1 MVGHPGPFHYSAD
14 DWELSGIADD
24 YAARALDFVE
34 SLDDCGDQNQVAAAV
49 EGILSEFGFEHFVIT
64 GLPNP
69 NDRLDQLLV
78 IDRLPSG
85 WYEHYAGSNYMLSDP
100 VFRNCRATTTPFE
113 WEEAP
118 YDPDAD
124 AVADEVMKRARDFGM
139 ARGFSVPIHGPDG
152 YEACFSMSGR
162 TPDLSGRTKP
172 AVHMVAM
179 YAFERAR
186 LVARKPL
193 RDVANPLTKR
203 EQEVLTWAALGKSS
217 RDTAEILKITERTA
231 VAHTVNATHKLGA
244 ANRTQAVVRAMQS
257 KFIRV

>member
-1 MVGHPGPFHYSAD
+1 M
-14 DWELSGIADD
+14 SGIADD

-203 EQEVLTWAALGKSS
+203 EQEVLTWAALGKSA

>member
-1 MVGHPGPFHYSAD
+1 
-14 DWELSGIADD
+14 LSGIEDD
-24 YAARALDFVE
+24 CAARALDFVE
-34 SLDDCGDQNQVAAAV
+34 SLDDCGDQTQVAVAV
-49 EGILSEFGFEHFVIT
+49 QAILCEFGFDHFVIT

-78 IDRLPSG
+78 IARLPAG
-85 WYEHYAGSNYMLSDP
+85 WYEHYADSNYMACDP

-118 YDPDAD
+118 YDPDSD
-124 AVADEVMKRARDFGM
+124 AAADEVMQRARDFGM

-172 AVHMVAM
+172 AMHMVAM

-186 LVARKPL
+186 QVARKPL
-193 RDVANPLTKR
+193 RGVANPLTRR
-203 EQEVLTWAALGKSS
+203 EQEVLTWAALGKSA

>member
-1 MVGHPGPFHYSAD
+1 
-14 DWELSGIADD
+14 LSGIEDD
-24 YAARALDFVE
+24 CAARALDFVE
-34 SLDDCGDQNQVAAAV
+34 SLDECTDQSQVARAV
-49 EGILSEFGFEHFVIT
+49 ESILSEFGFEHYVIT

-78 IDRLPSG
+78 IHRLPDG
-85 WYEHYAGSNYMLSDP
+85 WYEHYAGRNYMASDP

-113 WEEAP
+113 WGEAP
-118 YDPDAD
+118 YDPEAD
-124 AVADEVMKRARDFGM
+124 VAADEVMKRARDFGM
-139 ARGFSVPIHGPDG
+139 NRGFSVPIHGPDG

-172 AVHMVAM
+172 AMHMVAM

-193 RDVANPLTKR
+193 RNVTNPLTKR
-203 EQEVLTWAALGKSS
+203 EQEVLTWAALGKSA
-217 RDTAEILKITERTA
+217 RDTAEILRITERTA

>member
-1 MVGHPGPFHYSAD
+1 M
-14 DWELSGIADD
+14 
-24 YAARALDFVE
+24 RT
-34 SLDDCGDQNQVAAAV
+34 
-49 EGILSEFGFEHFVIT
+49 ILCEFGFDHFVIT

-69 NDRLDQLLV
+69 NDRLEQLVV
-78 IDRLPSG
+78 IANLPTG
-85 WYEHYAGSNYMLSDP
+85 WYEHYAQSNYMVCDP
-100 VFRNCRATTTPFE
+100 VFRNCRSTTTPFE
-113 WEEAP
+113 WEEAH

-124 AVADEVMKRARDFGM
+124 DGADEVMQRARDFGM

-162 TPDLSGRTKP
+162 APDLSGRTKP
-172 AVHMVAM
+172 AMHMIAM

-186 LVARKPL
+186 VVARKPL
-193 RDVANPLTKR
+193 RGVSNPLTRR
-203 EQEVLTWAALGKSS
+203 EQEVLTWAALGKTA

-231 VAHTVNATHKLGA
+231 IAHTVNATHKLGA